1 MIGNCK
7 HILSHINILCAT
19 FFASENLIPKWAT
32 SWSWFCLSAFLDQPY
47 YKHIYFIYFP
57 YFCADSEI
65 LYEQALYWQGM
76 PERFFMDTEFGSK
89 EMSYDWAR
97 TAHGLSQ
104 AGNWD
109 RLKAVSTMDQYY
121 SPNQAPFGF
130 YFEICQYRLIQN
142 KLNFSKWVLQFLPSK
157 SIWKRAIN
165 LLKGIDLDILI
176 ACYFFIWEFNR
187 KELRGNIHSISC
199 LFIKKMSFHYW
210 NRGKIPILYFYLEG
224 KMNKMWRV

>member
-1 MIGNCK
+1 
-7 HILSHINILCAT
+7 
-19 FFASENLIPKWAT
+19 
-32 SWSWFCLSAFLDQPY
+32 
-47 YKHIYFIYFP
+47 
-57 YFCADSEI
+57 
-65 LYEQALYWQGM
+65 M

-176 ACYFFIWEFNR
+176 ACYFFI
-187 KELRGNIHSISC
+187 
-199 LFIKKMSFHYW
+199 
-210 NRGKIPILYFYLEG
+210 
-224 KMNKMWRV
+224 